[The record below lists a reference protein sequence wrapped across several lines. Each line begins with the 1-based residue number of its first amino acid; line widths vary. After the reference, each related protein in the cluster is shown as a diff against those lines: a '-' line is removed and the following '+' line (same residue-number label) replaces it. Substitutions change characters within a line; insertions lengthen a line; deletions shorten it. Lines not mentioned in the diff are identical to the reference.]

1 LLVFAVLLPVLA
13 GLIPLVLA
21 LPRVL
26 SPLVLALPGVLSPLV
41 LALPGV
47 LSALVLALPGVLS
60 PLTLALLC
68 GGGVGLAQS
77 AGVARRRGA
86 LLHLCSALPA
96 PSGAAPAGVFAG
108 GRSPAEGS
116 S

>member
-47 LSALVLALPGVLS
+47 LSPLVLALPGVLS

-68 GGGVGLAQS
+68 GGGVGVAQS
-77 AGVARRRGA
+77 AGVARGGCQ
-86 LLHLCSALPA
+86 LSDLCSALPA
-96 PSGAAPAGVFAG
+96 APARVAAG
-108 GRSPAEGS
+108 GWSPAEGPS
-116 S
+116 RSRT